1 MNFQQKQESKQD
13 WNLSIIIPAYNEELR
28 LGETLEDLF
37 AYFNKGHSRFHLAE
51 LILVDDGSGDGT
63 LELMTDFK
71 RRSSLI
77 RVIHFS
83 QNQGKGA
90 AVKAGLVSAQGHWIL
105 IADADQSTPWEEME
119 KLAQGAVESDS
130 DLMMGSRALDP
141 SQVLVHQAWWREG
154 MGQFFNLFI
163 RVLFGIHFRDT
174 QCGFKLLRSPSSA
187 LLPLFQSLQI
197 RRFAWDV
204 ELILR
209 MQSSSLK
216 ISDISVTWRN
226 KLNSRVHPI
235 KDSLEM
241 IFQLL
246 KLKIQGFP
254 NASQSLSHKR
264 KE

>member
-1 MNFQQKQESKQD
+1 MNFQQMQESRQD

-28 LGETLEDLF
+28 LGETLEELL
-37 AYFNKGHSRFHLAE
+37 AYFKNGPSRFHLGE
-51 LILVDDGSGDGT
+51 LILVDDGSSDRT
-63 LELMTDFK
+63 LELMTDYK
-71 RRSSLI
+71 KRSSLI

-83 QNQGKGA
+83 KNQGKGA
-90 AVKAGLVSAQGHWIL
+90 AVKAGLLSAQGNWIL
-105 IADADQSTPWEEME
+105 IADADQSTPWVEME
-119 KLAQGAVESDS
+119 KLAQFAIESDS
-130 DLMMGSRALDP
+130 DMVMGSRALDP

-163 RVLFGIHFRDT
+163 RVLFGIPFRDT
-174 QCGFKLLRSPSSA
+174 QCGFKLIRSRSLALSA
-187 LLPLFQSLQI
+187 LFQSLQI

-209 MQSSSLK
+209 MLRYGLR

-246 KLKIQGFP
+246 KLRVKGFS
-254 NASQSLSHKR
+254 NASQSLSLKR